1 MLGARVRWPVAGRR
15 VRGGQHAP
23 DDAESDDERRHDRER
38 GEKHCAALAD
48 PGLGVHEPACGGD
61 EQRAEHERSE

>member
-1 MLGARVRWPVAGRR
+1 

-48 PGLGVHEPACGGD
+48 PGLGVREPACGGD